1 MTGNSY
7 RILFVCTGN
16 VCRSPFAQLLTQS
29 LLAKWLPPE
38 DAALFSVRSAGT
50 RAIVG
55 AGMHPLTYGELARWG
70 LRDVPGDRHFAR
82 QLDRTTLASA
92 DLVLTAERAHRSHV
106 VALHPPA
113 LRTTFCLREFSR
125 LLTSATVDPAWHN
138 PVRRVRAA
146 VAAAALE
153 RGMTPPVGIADDSVP
168 DPVGQ
173 PPEAHRHCTALIGT
187 AVCSMVK
194 VFLGDM
200 GHARGHSSHRS
211 NRD

>member
-1 MTGNSY
+1 MTGNGY

-16 VCRSPFAQLLTQS
+16 VCRSPFAQLLTQY
-29 LLAKWLPPE
+29 LLAKWFPPA
-38 DAALFSVRSAGT
+38 DAARFSVRSAGT
-50 RAIVG
+50 RATVG
-55 AGMHPLTYGELARWG
+55 AGMDPSTYAELARWG
-70 LRDVPGDRHFAR
+70 LRGVAGDRHFAR
-82 QLDRTTLASA
+82 QLDRTTVASA
-92 DLVLTAERAHRSHV
+92 DLVLTAERRHRSQV

-125 LLTSATVDPAWHN
+125 LLTSVTMDSAWHD

-146 VAAAALE
+146 VAAAALQ

-173 PPEAHRHCTALIGT
+173 PPEAHRHSATLIGT

-194 VFLGDM
+194 VFIGDIDPS
-200 GHARGHSSHRS
+200 ADPFAPEQS
-211 NRD
+211 

>member
-1 MTGNSY
+1 VTGNSY

-16 VCRSPFAQLLTQS
+16 ICRSPFAQLLTQY
-29 LLAKWLPPE
+29 LLAQWLPPE
-38 DAALFSVRSAGT
+38 DAALFSVGSAGT

-55 AGMHPLTYGELARWG
+55 AGMDPLTYGELGRWG
-70 LRDVPGDRHFAR
+70 LRDVAGDRHFAR
-82 QLDRTTLASA
+82 QLDRAAVASA

-125 LLTSATVDPAWHN
+125 LVTSVTMDSARHD
-138 PVRRVRAA
+138 PVRRMRVA

-153 RGMTPPVGIADDSVP
+153 RGMTPPVGTADDSVP

-173 PPEAHRHCTALIGT
+173 PPEAHNHSTALIGA

-200 GHARGHSSHRS
+200 GHALDTRPLERS
-211 NRD
+211 